1 MRKCVVLITALLM
14 STGIAL
20 GQDYVQEPVPPPP
33 PRAKKDP
40 RPLMD
45 RLYFGGGV
53 SLMFGSVTNLGVAPL
68 VGYKIDQKG
77 KLSSGLGLNYYY
89 FKDNRYVP
97 AFESSNYGWSV
108 FSRYRV
114 IPQAYLHAEYNS
126 QNYKIYKPFADTY
139 GREWVPFLL
148 VGGGYA
154 QQLAGN
160 SYFTFQVLW
169 DLIQDIRSPYGG
181 QPFFQAGVGV
191 GF

>member
-1 MRKCVVLITALLM
+1 MRKCFVLMSALLFFAG
-14 STGIAL
+14 TGLA
-20 GQDYVQEPVPPPP
+20 QDYVQEPVPPPP
-33 PRAKKDP
+33 PKVKKDP
-40 RPLMD
+40 RSLMD

-53 SLMFGSVTNLGVAPL
+53 SLMFGTVTNLGVAPV

-77 KLSSGLGLNYYY
+77 KLSSGIGLNYFY
-89 FKDNRYVP
+89 FRDDRFVP
-97 AFESSNYGWSV
+97 AFESSNYGWSL

-114 IPQAYLHAEYNS
+114 IPQAYLHAEYNV
-126 QNYKIYKPFADTY
+126 QNFEIYSPFADTFQ
-139 GREWVPFLL
+139 RQWVPFLL

-160 SYFTFQVLW
+160 SYLTFQVLW
-169 DLIQDIRSPYGG
+169 DVIQDIRSPYGA